1 MKKLN
6 DAGQT
11 ELKKYTWKVEKTQT
25 LISFLQEQRRIISL
39 GAGELSNSKIRR
51 LVISGSVYVNGR
63 CCRIPAYTL
72 LPGSTVEARIDTQKM
87 YYEKQ
92 PDDIQFEM
100 TEADVLYEDE
110 WLIIV
115 NKPAFF
121 PVEKTIVQDR
131 NNLHQTV
138 IDFLHKR
145 NPQLRNPPYVG
156 MMHRLDR
163 ETSGAILFTKTRE
176 INSAMHDLFEEH
188 KVTKQYR
195 AVAFNSD
202 RKKIKDTFSVE
213 GYMNRISSKSSACR
227 MGLVKNEDGLFSHTD
242 FTVAG
247 IEGEYV
253 HLDCVLQT
261 GRTHQ
266 IRVHLSSVGLPLVGD
281 ELYGGPKG
289 FAENNYRIMLH
300 SQSLEF
306 IHPMTTETVRA
317 ESPLPPL
324 F

>member
-1 MKKLN
+1 MKKF
-6 DAGQT
+6 
-11 ELKKYTWKVEKTQT
+11 TWKVERTQT
-25 LISFLQEQRRIISL
+25 LISLLQEQRLILSL

-51 LVISGSVYVNGR
+51 LVISGSVHINGK

-72 LPGSTVEARIDTQKM
+72 LPGSTVEVSIDSEKLF
-87 YYEKQ
+87 YEKQ
-92 PDDIQFEM
+92 PDDIQFEL
-100 TEADVLYEDE
+100 TDDDVLFEDE

-138 IDFLHKR
+138 IDFLYRR
-145 NPQLRNPPYVG
+145 NPELRNPPYVG

-176 INSAMHDLFEEH
+176 INGAMHDLFEDH
-188 KVTKQYR
+188 TVTKQYR
-195 AVAFNSD
+195 AVAFNKSKREIPD
-202 RKKIKDTFSVE
+202 SFSVE
-213 GYMNRISSKSSACR
+213 GYMTRISPKSNACK
-227 MGLVKNEDGLFSHTD
+227 MGLVKNQEGLFSHTD
-242 FTVAG
+242 FTVAKT
-247 IEGEYV
+247 EGRHVY
-253 HLDCVLQT
+253 LDCVLQT

-266 IRVHLSSVGLPLVGD
+266 IRVHLSSYGLPLVGD
-281 ELYGGPKG
+281 ELYGGPDGFEENKG
-289 FAENNYRIMLH
+289 RIMLH
-300 SQSLEF
+300 SRALEF
-306 IHPMTTETVRA
+306 IHPKTGKTIRA

>member
-1 MKKLN
+1 MKKFN
-6 DAGQT
+6 WKT
-11 ELKKYTWKVEKTQT
+11 ERTQT
-25 LISFLQEQRRIISL
+25 LISFLQEQRHYLSL

-51 LVISGSVYVNGR
+51 LVISGSVHVNGK

-72 LPGSTVEARIDTQKM
+72 LPGSSVEVSIDSEKLF
-87 YYEKQ
+87 YEKQ
-92 PDDIQFEM
+92 PDDIQFEL
-100 TEADVLYEDE
+100 TDDDVLFEDE

-138 IDFLHKR
+138 IDFLYKR
-145 NPQLRNPPYVG
+145 NPELRNPPYVG
-156 MMHRLDR
+156 MMHRLDK

-176 INSAMHDLFEEH
+176 INGAMHDLFEGH

-195 AVAFNSD
+195 AVAFNKGK
-202 RKKIKDTFSVE
+202 REIPNTFSVE
-213 GYMNRISSKSSACR
+213 GYMNRISPKSSACK
-227 MGLVKNEDGLFSHTD
+227 MGMVKDTADGLFSHTD
-242 FTVAG
+242 FSVAKT
-247 IEGEYV
+247 EGEYV

-266 IRVHLSSVGLPLVGD
+266 IRVHLSSYGLPLVGD
-281 ELYGGPKG
+281 ELYGGPRG
-289 FAENNYRIMLH
+289 FAQNNYRIMLH
-300 SQSLEF
+300 SRSLEF
-306 IHPMTTETVRA
+306 IHPKTGKTIRA
-317 ESPLPPL
+317 ESSLPPL

>member
-1 MKKLN
+1 MKKF
-6 DAGQT
+6 
-11 ELKKYTWKVEKTQT
+11 TWKIERTQT
-25 LISFLQEQRRIISL
+25 LISFLQEQRYLLSL
-39 GAGELSNSKIRR
+39 GAGDGGSVSNSKIRR
-51 LVISGSVYVNGR
+51 LVISGSVHVNGK

-72 LPGSTVEARIDTQKM
+72 FPKSTVEVSIDSEKVF
-87 YYEKQ
+87 YEKK
-92 PDDIQFEM
+92 PDDIQFEL
-100 TEADVLYEDE
+100 TDNDVLFEDE

-138 IDFLHKR
+138 IDFLYKR
-145 NPQLRNPPYVG
+145 NPELRNPPYVG
-156 MMHRLDR
+156 MMHRLDK
-163 ETSGAILFTKTRE
+163 ETSGAILFTKTRV

-188 KVTKQYR
+188 QVTKQYR
-195 AVAFNSD
+195 AVAFNRN
-202 RKKIKDTFSVE
+202 RKNIQDTFSVE
-213 GYMNRISSKSSACR
+213 GYMNRISPKSCACK
-227 MGLVKNEDGLFSHTD
+227 MGMVRNAEDGLFSHTD
-242 FTVAG
+242 FTVAK

-289 FAENNYRIMLH
+289 FTENNYRIMLH
-300 SQSLEF
+300 SRSLEF
-306 IHPMTTETVRA
+306 IHPMTSKVVRA